1 VVGLDEGI
9 VALMSRTKTVMV
21 TGGAGYIGSH
31 VVLALRSAG
40 WDVVILDDLSTG
52 SRDLIPADVPLV
64 VGDVADQEKV
74 RTILRDYECYGVLHF
89 AGAIVVP
96 ESVSNPLKY
105 YKENVSASRNLIE
118 VCVEEDIGAFV
129 FSSTASVYGAPEVLP
144 VDENSPTQPESPY
157 GSSKLMTEW
166 ILRDVSAASNLNTA
180 ILRYFNVAGADP
192 DGRTGQML
200 KDATHLI
207 KVACQTA
214 TGTRDHMYIYGDD
227 YDTPDGTCLRDYIHV
242 SDLADAHV
250 LALDYILREQQNLLM
265 NCGYGHGFSVRE
277 VVDTVGRAVGQELPV
292 IVGPRRPGDVAS
304 LIATSDK
311 ARTLLGWKPKHDDLE
326 VIVQTALEWEMKLVA
341 KRATD
346 A

>member
-1 VVGLDEGI
+1 MEVMTDNT
-9 VALMSRTKTVMV
+9 AVMV

-31 VVLALRSAG
+31 VVLALRTAG
-40 WDVVILDDLSTG
+40 WDVVVIDDLSTG

-64 VGDVADQEKV
+64 VGDIADQELV
-74 RTILRDYECYGVLHF
+74 RATLREHNCVGVMHF

-105 YKENVSASRNLIE
+105 YKQNVSASRDLIE

-129 FSSTASVYGAPEVLP
+129 FSSTASVYGAPKVLP

-157 GSSKLMTEW
+157 GASKLMTEW
-166 ILRDVSAASNLNTA
+166 MLRDVSAASNLKTA

-192 DGRTGQML
+192 DGRSGQTL

-207 KVACQTA
+207 KVACQTV
-214 TGTRDHMYIYGDD
+214 TGFRDHMTIYGDD

-250 LALDYILREQQNLLM
+250 LALDYILREQKNLLV

-277 VVDTVGRAVGQELPV
+277 VVDTVCKVAGEELPV
-292 IVGPRRPGDVAS
+292 SIGARRPGDVPCI
-304 LIATSDK
+304 IATSEMIREVLDW
-311 ARTLLGWKPKHDDLE
+311 TPKYDDIEL
-326 VIVQTALEWEMKLVA
+326 IVRTALDWERKLA
-341 KRATD
+341 IQEQEAS
-346 A
+346 

>member
-1 VVGLDEGI
+1 MELDESI
-9 VALMSRTKTVMV
+9 VALMSRKKTVMV

-40 WDVVILDDLSTG
+40 WSVVVLDDLSTG
-52 SRDLIPADVPLV
+52 SRDVIPADVPLV
-64 VGDVADQEKV
+64 VEDIENQDAV
-74 RTILRDYECYGVLHF
+74 RTILSEHSCVGVMHF

-105 YKENVSASRNLIE
+105 YEKNVSASRNLIE
-118 VCVEEDIGAFV
+118 VCVEENIDAFV

-166 ILRDVSAASNLNTA
+166 MLRDVSAASNLKTA

-192 DGRTGQML
+192 DGRSGQML

-207 KVACQTA
+207 KVACQTV
-214 TGTRDHMYIYGDD
+214 TGVRDHMFIYGDD
-227 YDTPDGTCLRDYIHV
+227 YDTPDGTCVRDYIHV

-250 LALDYILREQQNLLM
+250 LALDYILREQKNLLM

-277 VVDTVGRAVGQELPV
+277 VVDTVCKVAGEKLPV
-292 IVGPRRPGDVAS
+292 SIGPRRPGDVPC
-304 LIATSDK
+304 IVATSEMI
-311 ARTLLGWKPKHDDLE
+311 RGVLGWTPKYDDIEL
-326 VIVQTALEWEMKLVA
+326 IVRTALDWERKLA
-341 KRATD
+341 SQEQETS
-346 A
+346 